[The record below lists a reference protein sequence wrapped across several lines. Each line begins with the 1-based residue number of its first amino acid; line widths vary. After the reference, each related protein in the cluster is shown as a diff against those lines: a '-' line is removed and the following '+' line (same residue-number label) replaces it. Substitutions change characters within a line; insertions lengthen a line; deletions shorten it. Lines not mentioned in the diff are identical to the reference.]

1 MINLEKAK
9 QLINEYCL
17 YEFESEADFSD
28 MENIGVAY
36 TTLTDY
42 EIPIQVSIDLIH
54 MKLKTWLGSTD
65 MEPEKIE
72 DITEEDLKY
81 LCFDDLIAGWQ
92 FYIEDNLD
100 RFV

>member
-54 MKLKTWLGSTD
+54 MKLKTWLGWD
-65 MEPEKIE
+65 NINPEKVE
-72 DITEEDLKY
+72 DITKEDLEY
-81 LCFDDLIAGWQ
+81 LSFDDLISGWQ
-92 FYIEDNLD
+92 FYIEYNLD